1 MLTSIERFTDTLTIS
16 EDSRKEFYIKGLT
29 EYDIVSTE
37 DAIEKL
43 RSGECNR
50 HYAMTAMNHH
60 SSRSHTVF
68 RLKVQS
74 IQKDFLFDHAAEL
87 VDENVHSIIT
97 ESVLVRS
104 LYKFRTL

>member
-1 MLTSIERFTDTLTIS
+1 M
-16 EDSRKEFYIKGLT
+16 T

-43 RSGECNR
+43 RSGERNR
-50 HYAMTAMNHH
+50 HYAVTTMNHH

-74 IQKDFLFDHAAEL
+74 IQKDFVFDHS
-87 VDENVHSIIT
+87 ENGEDIHSIIT
-97 ESVLVRS
+97 EAVLVSFRS
-104 LYKFRTL
+104 T